1 MLAKSAAYR
10 FAARVRC
17 ATLLA
22 GVLSYSFCR
31 ESATFLAGIHHGF
44 NATLERLGLLA
55 RSGATS
61 RGLSETGAAP
71 PASIPTSGPRL
82 SCEAAPGTKNCES
95 MLCPARAHL
104 HASRNSAVDF
114 SLAREETPSETA
126 TLRNSF
132 FFMFSTS
139 RVPMPATGAACV
151 GTPVLE
157 LAEPGSGTLSMLGAG
172 DAAWPGCSALIR
184 AGDAAWPGCSAL
196 LGAGGA
202 AWLGLAEP
210 GPPASASKR
219 CCSAASRI
227 LQSARTSLSSRHVFV
242 PCLRVATPREAA
254 YFMSSGFRI
263 SSTLPPIAPG
273 SRRGK
278 DRLPTQTW
286 PRRRR

>member
-1 MLAKSAAYR
+1 MI
-10 FAARVRC
+10 F
-17 ATLLA
+17 
-22 GVLSYSFCR
+22 
-31 ESATFLAGIHHGF
+31 
-44 NATLERLGLLA
+44 
-55 RSGATS
+55 
-61 RGLSETGAAP
+61 
-71 PASIPTSGPRL
+71 
-82 SCEAAPGTKNCES
+82 
-95 MLCPARAHL
+95 
-104 HASRNSAVDF
+104 DF
-114 SLAREETPSETA
+114 SICKKGVWAVVGTPSRTSFK
-126 TLRNSF
+126 TKKMLNRNPLFSNVLHNTKF
-132 FFMFSTS
+132 CFMFSKS

-157 LAEPGSGTLSMLGAG
+157 LAEPGSGTLSMLGTG

-273 SRRGK
+273 SRRWK